1 MATTPSQIAEALI
14 TTIEAIVPSSK
25 ASRYDVFRGQV
36 GGELPA
42 NAGDRFFVVG
52 VYGSNRFEAL
62 CQTHYE
68 TEIDLT
74 IFYRGTDKPAIH
86 KRIAD
91 DQHEITKAILTA
103 GSFHGASN
111 PAILN
116 VELSDPTPPAEVG
129 EGLMASARTVTV
141 RFDDSMNVG
150 V

>member
-1 MATTPSQIAEALI
+1 MATTPSQIAEALV
-14 TTIEAIVPSSK
+14 TTIEAITPTSK

-52 VYGSNRFEAL
+52 VYGSQRREAF
-62 CQTHYE
+62 CQTQYE
-68 TEIDLT
+68 TEMDLSVY
-74 IFYRGTDKPAIH
+74 YRSTDKPSLH

-111 PAILN
+111 PAIIN

-129 EGLMASARTVTV
+129 EGLMSSSRSVTV
-141 RFDDSMNVG
+141 RFDDTMDVG